1 MDKKY
6 RIYLRDLNQKG
17 LKSLNSEYEEFV
29 KPRNL
34 GFLTTKHKE
43 KLLRLRKWE
52 QETDEGDVSNFFF
65 DIREKAKS
73 AMKDFELICDIL
85 TEEQLE
91 MIFGKTKNDEKSLF
105 SELLAKLL
113 PVEEEFK
120 KMEMTK
126 EERVLLESKEWR
138 KYLLSD
144 MIDKGLSWYYYSGI
158 FRTFSHQRTIKDA
171 IDAVSIMVTGEE
183 SSSFRHNVAVNI
195 SMSGPV
201 A

>member
-1 MDKKY
+1 MVKKY

-17 LKSLNSEYEEFV
+17 LESLNSEYEEFV

-73 AMKDFELICDIL
+73 AMKDFELLCDLL

-91 MIFGKTKNDEKSLF
+91 MIFGKTKENKKPLF
-105 SELLAKLL
+105 SKLLVKLL
-113 PVEEEFK
+113 PVEEKSK
-120 KMEMTK
+120 KKKMTK
-126 EERVLLESKEWR
+126 EDMLLLKSKEWR

-144 MIDKGLSWYYYSGI
+144 MIVKGLLWYYKSGI
-158 FRTFSHQRTIKDA
+158 FQTFAHQRAIEDT
-171 IDAVSIMVTGEE
+171 IDAVSVMVTGKKQYL
-183 SSSFRHNVAVNI
+183 FRHADKIVSDI
-195 SMSGPV
+195 WTLK
-201 A
+201 

>member
-73 AMKDFELICDIL
+73 AMKDFELLCDLL

-91 MIFGKTKNDEKSLF
+91 MIFGKTKENKKPLF
-105 SELLAKLL
+105 SKLLVKLL
-113 PVEEEFK
+113 PVEEKSK
-120 KMEMTK
+120 KKKMTK
-126 EERVLLESKEWR
+126 EDMLLLKSKEWR

-144 MIDKGLSWYYYSGI
+144 IIVKGLLWYYKSGI
-158 FRTFSHQRTIKDA
+158 FQTFAHQRAIEDT
-171 IDAVSIMVTGEE
+171 IDAVSVMVTGEKQ
-183 SSSFRHNVAVNI
+183 SWFRNADIRV
-195 SMSGPV
+195 SDLLLLK
-201 A
+201 

>member
-1 MDKKY
+1 MTTEDKQ
-6 RIYLRDLNQKG
+6 RL
-17 LKSLNSEYEEFV
+17 
-29 KPRNL
+29 L
-34 GFLTTKHKE
+34 GFKKWDRGT
-43 KLLRLRKWE
+43 RDDQIYDFFSNIRKRAE
-52 QETDEGDVSNFFF
+52 RAFV
-65 DIREKAKS
+65 DIE
-73 AMKDFELICDIL
+73 IL
-85 TEEQLE
+85 TETLNEEQLKE
-91 MIFGKTKNDEKSLF
+91 IFGKKENDEKSLF

-113 PVEEEFK
+113 PVEEVFK
-120 KMEMTK
+120 KMKMTK